1 MGLVTTRE
9 RSPSR
14 RYGPAT
20 NALNPRPRTERGGS
34 EGSPSGVTRP
44 LTLIPSPARPKPCV
58 DWPATQEQPSLASAE
73 IGWVR
78 YGAPHTPLVSSL
90 IPRRAGSQA
99 CRRPYSRR
107 VASRGLDVGDRPY
120 RRGGNRAEGIPPAS
134 PGDSRGTLNFLSC
147 HSGGRELVHLN
158 LNLRVDSPQCMQQ
171 GRERARAPRHGLS
184 RRCHGAA
191 EVSVALFADAFQDA
205 LCDRGWSRSGC
216 GGGSGQRT
224 AGRGRRSAHGQG

>member
-1 MGLVTTRE
+1 MAASCAVAGEDSGAGDHTGA
-9 RSPSR
+9 SPSR

-34 EGSPSGVTRP
+34 EGSPLGVTRP
-44 LTLIPSPARPKPCV
+44 LTLIPIPARPKPCV

-90 IPRRAGSQA
+90 IPRWAGSQA

-134 PGDSRGTLNFLSC
+134 PGDSRGTLNSLGC
-147 HSGGRELVHLN
+147 HPRGRELVHLTLPYLTN
-158 LNLRVDSPQCMQQ
+158 LY
-171 GRERARAPRHGLS
+171 
-184 RRCHGAA
+184 
-191 EVSVALFADAFQDA
+191 
-205 LCDRGWSRSGC
+205 
-216 GGGSGQRT
+216 
-224 AGRGRRSAHGQG
+224 

>member
-9 RSPSR
+9 RPPPR
-14 RYGPAT
+14 RYGPET

-34 EGSPSGVTRP
+34 EGSPLGVTRP
-44 LTLIPSPARPKPCV
+44 LTLIPIPARPKPCV

-99 CRRPYSRR
+99 CRRPYPRR

-147 HSGGRELVHLN
+147 HSGGRELVHLT
-158 LNLRVDSPQCMQQ
+158 LPYL
-171 GRERARAPRHGLS
+171 ARMLEG
-184 RRCHGAA
+184 
-191 EVSVALFADAFQDA
+191 
-205 LCDRGWSRSGC
+205 GC
-216 GGGSGQRT
+216 GIDAATGTRRT
-224 AGRGRRSAHGQG
+224 AWVGQECVCRSAGLRKSGLGVATGLVYLDGILTQMSMLGAL